1 MTYDRKIVRS
11 VAGDLSFYI
20 TGSLLTA
27 ITVMLL
33 IGAFAVSDTLHQR
46 FTDYFEATNVEDGEF
61 TTLREIP
68 EEAMAALE
76 AEYGAALE
84 RQQYVDAT
92 YGDTRVRLFGRS
104 GSISIRSRKG
114 RRPGILGK

>member
-33 IGAFAVSDTLHQR
+33 IGAFAVSDL
-46 FTDYFEATNVEDGEF
+46 
-61 TTLREIP
+61 
-68 EEAMAALE
+68 
-76 AEYGAALE
+76 
-84 RQQYVDAT
+84 
-92 YGDTRVRLFGRS
+92 
-104 GSISIRSRKG
+104 
-114 RRPGILGK
+114 